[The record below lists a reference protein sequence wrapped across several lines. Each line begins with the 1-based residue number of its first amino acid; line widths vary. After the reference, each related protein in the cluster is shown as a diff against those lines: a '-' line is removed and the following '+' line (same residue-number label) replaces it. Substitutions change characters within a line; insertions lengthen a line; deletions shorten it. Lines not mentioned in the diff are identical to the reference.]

1 MVGAAYKP
9 IEFEIKVR
17 YNHPFN
23 SVDGNITSGYQ
34 TLNKSNE
41 TEYSSEEIQNC
52 ISFLENLAEHSGQ
65 IVNLSEAQRI
75 ALMTAAGQ
83 LSRPDRRELKKR
95 NKEMNR
101 VQRQV
106 VVQHER
112 RVRAATGIRCARQ
125 ASVFLA
131 PVQISAQISTGAAD
145 SPKYLL
151 SENNDLKS
159 PRNCYVC
166 KSEFTKLHFF
176 YDAMCPSCAEFN
188 YQKRFQTA
196 SLHGQV
202 ALITGARVKIGYQT
216 TLMMLRAGARVI
228 ATTRFPVDAAMRF
241 SGEKDFSEWGE
252 RLHIYGLDLRH
263 TPSVEIFSS
272 YIEQNYDRL
281 DILINN
287 AAQTVRRPPGFYTHL
302 MDNETIALDALPE
315 NVRLLLGQYHLCI
328 NRLGLFSA
336 PNIGLEA
343 ALPVTW
349 NGKAPGIGLRASAQ
363 LSQIP
368 YAYDHSLV
376 AEAVFPKGELDA
388 DLQQVDLRET
398 NSWRL
403 RLGEIQTSEMLEI
416 QLVNAVAPFVLC
428 NRLVSMMRRD
438 YTGKKHIVNVTA
450 MEGKFF
456 RFKTTGRHPHTNM
469 AKAALNMLTHASAA
483 DLARDGIFMNAV
495 DTGWVTDEDPAK
507 LAALKQEMHDFQ
519 PPLDIVDGAARICDP
534 FFHGIL
540 TNTHWCGKFLKD
552 YQPIDW

>member
-1 MVGAAYKP
+1 MNDCKETAYSP
-9 IEFEIKVR
+9 
-17 YNHPFN
+17 
-23 SVDGNITSGYQ
+23 
-34 TLNKSNE
+34 
-41 TEYSSEEIQNC
+41 EEIQNC
-52 ISFLENLAEHSGQ
+52 ISFLENLANDSGQ

-101 VQRQV
+101 VRRQV

-112 RVRAATGIRCARQ
+112 SVRAATGIRLARQ
-125 ASVFLA
+125 ASVFSA
-131 PVQISAQISTGAAD
+131 PVQIPAKISLGTAD
-145 SPKYLL
+145 LNPD
-151 SENNDLKS
+151 NNELKT

-166 KSEFTKLHFF
+166 KAEFTKLHFF
-176 YDAMCPSCAEFN
+176 YDALCPGCATFN

-202 ALITGARVKIGYQT
+202 VLITGARVKIGFQT

-241 SGEKDFSEWGE
+241 TGEKDFSVWGD

-272 YIEQNYDRL
+272 YIEQNYERL

-287 AAQTVRRPPGFYTHL
+287 AAQTVRRPPGFYSHL
-302 MDNETIALDALPE
+302 VDYETRALDGLPE
-315 NVRLLLGQYHLCI
+315 NVRLLLGRYYLCI
-328 NRLGLFSA
+328 NQLDSFSA
-336 PNIGLEA
+336 PNIGLEP

-349 NGKAPGIGLRASAQ
+349 NGNAPGIGLRASAQ

-376 AEAVFPKGELDA
+376 AEAVFPKGLLDA

-428 NRLVSMMRRD
+428 NRLVPMMRRD

-483 DLARDGIFMNAV
+483 DLAGDGIFMNAV

-507 LAALKQEMHDFQ
+507 LAALKQELHDFQ

-540 TNTHWCGKFLKD
+540 TDTHWCGKFLKD